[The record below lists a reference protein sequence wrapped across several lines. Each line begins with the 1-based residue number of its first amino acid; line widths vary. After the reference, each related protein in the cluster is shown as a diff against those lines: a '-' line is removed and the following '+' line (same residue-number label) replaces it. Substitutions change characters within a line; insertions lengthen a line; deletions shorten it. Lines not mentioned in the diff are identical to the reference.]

1 MKPVWQ
7 DLAKFRRFSKNLE
20 IFGNIWKVYVDNW
33 QSCEPTLGLFVCF
46 WAKLHRCKWPNIEK
60 LASHLVTLIME
71 LAFSENQ
78 KRSYSFLLHF
88 CCVHFHRRGRKI
100 RTPDVTIQGRS
111 ILGSQKYVLKERQY
125 WVWDTLDVVGPLY
138 LMKKSMN
145 ESSWVDPA

>member
-1 MKPVWQ
+1 MPGTVHPKKLSQVCLLRNAEVARFMNETSVTRFGEISPIQQNFRNLWQ
-7 DLAKFRRFSKNLE
+7 HLKGLF
-20 IFGNIWKVYVDNW
+20 DNW

-46 WAKLHRCKWPNIEK
+46 WAKLYRCKWPNIEK

-125 WVWDTLDVVGPLY
+125 
-138 LMKKSMN
+138 
-145 ESSWVDPA
+145 